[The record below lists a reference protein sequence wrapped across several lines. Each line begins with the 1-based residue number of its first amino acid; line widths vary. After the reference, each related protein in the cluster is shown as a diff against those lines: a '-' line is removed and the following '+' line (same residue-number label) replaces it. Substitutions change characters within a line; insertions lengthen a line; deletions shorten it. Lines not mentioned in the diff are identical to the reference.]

1 MTPNLVNLNTAT
13 KFMCS
18 QVDDGKMGEWIL
30 EMQITSAAR
39 QRRWRWV
46 EHQVYQ
52 PRHRHVLE
60 AVLQQGV

>member
-18 QVDDGKMGEWIL
+18 QDEDGKMGEWIL

-39 QRRWRWV
+39 KKRWRWL
-46 EHQVYQ
+46 EHQVSQ
-52 PRHRHVLE
+52 PRQRHDLE
-60 AVLQQGV
+60 GVLQQGV